1 MIARSRTSRIILILT
16 LAVWPLMA
24 AAHINLNGSQPAANA
39 VLKNMPDEVKLWFT
53 GRVEPEFSRIE
64 VTDTDGD
71 RVDAGD
77 VTADRNQREL
87 KVRLN
92 ENLKPGPYQ
101 VNWSAVARDGHRVQ
115 GEFSFRIE

>member
-1 MIARSRTSRIILILT
+1 MIARSRTSRIVLILT

-24 AAHINLNGSQPAANA
+24 AAHINLNSSQPAENA
-39 VLKNMPDEVKLWFT
+39 VLKSVPEEVKLWFT

-92 ENLKPGPYQ
+92 ENLKPGSYQ